1 MIYIFVI
8 AKNDYFIKTIQ
19 APLLSDHQIKIVKI
33 CRQIE
38 HAVNMYREH
47 EYRTGIVLMDINW
60 NRHTLSG
67 IQLLQQL
74 LECNPALRV
83 IGFTNSYEWD
93 IAKKW
98 KDAGGWA
105 YVYRTIEDVNEIAA
119 CIKKVHNGEH
129 YFAEKKDAAKS

>member
-1 MIYIFVI
+1 MIYIFII

-38 HAVNMYREH
+38 NAVTMYLEH
-47 EYRTGIVLMDINW
+47 ETAIVLMDINW
-60 NRHTLSG
+60 NRHSLSG

-74 LECNPALRV
+74 LACNAALRV

-93 IAKKW
+93 MAQKW

-129 YFAEKKDAAKS
+129 YFAERKSAAQ

>member
-1 MIYIFVI
+1 MIYIFII

-19 APLLSDHQIKIVKI
+19 ALLLSDHQIKIVKI

-38 HAVNMYREH
+38 NAVTMYLEH
-47 EYRTGIVLMDINW
+47 ETAIVLMDINW
-60 NRHTLSG
+60 NRHSLSG

-74 LECNPALRV
+74 LACNAALRV

-93 IAKKW
+93 MAQKW

-129 YFAEKKDAAKS
+129 YFASKKSTSNS